1 MQPTVGGLF
10 APGARALILQPH
22 YDDAALSCGGAAA
35 KIAQLGRADV
45 LTVFASELVP
55 AMVGDFAAWKHA
67 RWRIDDP
74 DRLVAAR
81 REEDAQAAAVLGCG
95 LRWLGLPDAIYRGE
109 NYSSDAAL
117 FGPMHPDE
125 WELAE
130 HLALEVRGL
139 PEWADDATVFVPL
152 GVGMHV
158 DHQLVFETGRILAR
172 SGARVL
178 AYEDSPYVIHTPPGL
193 EARLAQ
199 IGDAL
204 EAPILLPIAD
214 VLETK
219 IKAIGCYVS
228 QVPVIFRF
236 TADYAAAVRDFAA
249 ERGGGL
255 GPAERF
261 WPLKN

>member
-1 MQPTVGGLF
+1 MQPTVGSLF

-35 KIAQLGRADV
+35 RIAQLGRADI

-55 AMVGDFAAWKHA
+55 AMIGDFAAWKHD

-81 REEDAQAAAVLGCG
+81 REEDAQAAAILGCH

-125 WELAE
+125 SELAE

-139 PEWADDATVFVPL
+139 PEWSQDATVFVPL

-158 DHQLVFETGRILAR
+158 DHQLVFETGRILAQ

-178 AYEDSPYVIHTPPGL
+178 AYEDAPYVIHTPSGL
-193 EARLAQ
+193 ELRLAQ
-199 IGDAL
+199 VGDAL
-204 EAPILLPIAD
+204 EEPILASISD

-219 IKAIGCYVS
+219 IKAIGCFAS
-228 QVPVIFRF
+228 QLPTIFRF
-236 TADYAAAVRDFAA
+236 TADYAAAVRSFAA
-249 ERGGGL
+249 ERGGAS